1 MGSSTYSGSSFRL
14 GAWLLDFNAER
25 SSMSDLAATQGTFA
39 DFRLIK
45 GRKVCQIVIEVP
57 IEQAD
62 QALAALG
69 GLPQPATEAW
79 VALARLETKT
89 RVVPIKPDNTKLSLE
104 AVMRCKEPL
113 FWRFL
118 TTQTVQPVEN
128 ETDAAC
134 VVRVLCGVES
144 RSGLNTDPKAA
155 TLWRVL
161 SAEFLAWKRGA
172 A

>member
-1 MGSSTYSGSSFRL
+1 MTD
-14 GAWLLDFNAER
+14 A
-25 SSMSDLAATQGTFA
+25 AATQGTFA

-79 VALARLETKT
+79 VAIARLETRT

-104 AVMRCKEPL
+104 AALRCREPIFQRYL
-113 FWRFL
+113 N
-118 TTQTVQPVEN
+118 VSDEN
-128 ETDAAC
+128 EAAE
-134 VVRVLCGVES
+134 VVRKACGISS
-144 RSGLNTDPKAA
+144 RAGLNTDPEAA
-155 TLWRVL
+155 RRWRTLDGL
-161 SAEFLAWKRGA
+161 FLAWKRGA

>member
-1 MGSSTYSGSSFRL
+1 MT
-14 GAWLLDFNAER
+14 D
-25 SSMSDLAATQGTFA
+25 AAVTQGTFA

-79 VALARLETKT
+79 VAIARLETKE
-89 RVVPIKPDNTKLSLE
+89 RVVPLKPDNTKLSFE
-104 AVMRCKEPL
+104 AVMRCRDKTFWTFLKERN
-113 FWRFL
+113 F
-118 TTQTVQPVEN
+118 TGIDSEK
-128 ETDAAC
+128 DAAH
-134 VVRVLCGVES
+134 VVRLYCGINS
-144 RSGLNTDPKAA
+144 RAGLNTDPEAA
-155 TLWRVL
+155 KHWRNL
-161 SAEFLAWKRGA
+161 DSQFLAWKRGA

>member
-1 MGSSTYSGSSFRL
+1 MT
-14 GAWLLDFNAER
+14 D
-25 SSMSDLAATQGTFA
+25 DAAVTQGTFA

-79 VALARLETKT
+79 VAIARLETKE
-89 RVVPIKPDNTKLSLE
+89 RVVPLKPDNTKLSLE
-104 AVMRCKEPL
+104 AGMRCRDPL
-113 FWRFL
+113 FQRYL
-118 TTQTVQPVEN
+118 EVSNEEEAVE
-128 ETDAAC
+128 A
-134 VVRVLCGVES
+134 VRRECGVLS
-144 RSGLNTDPKAA
+144 RAGLNTDPEAA
-155 TLWRVL
+155 MAWRTLDGQ
-161 SAEFLAWKRGA
+161 FLAWKRGA

>member
-1 MGSSTYSGSSFRL
+1 MT
-14 GAWLLDFNAER
+14 
-25 SSMSDLAATQGTFA
+25 DLAATQGAFA

-79 VALARLETKT
+79 VAIARLETKQ
-89 RVVPIKPDNTKLSLE
+89 RVVPLKPENTKLSLE
-104 AVMRCKEPL
+104 AVMRCREPL
-113 FWRFL
+113 FWKFL
-118 TTQTVQPVEN
+118 NTQTTQPVEN
-128 ETDAAC
+128 ETDAIWA
-134 VVRVLCGVES
+134 VRVLCGVES

-155 TLWRVL
+155 SLWRTL
-161 SAEFLAWKRGA
+161 DAQFLAWRA

>member
-1 MGSSTYSGSSFRL
+1 
-14 GAWLLDFNAER
+14 
-25 SSMSDLAATQGTFA
+25 MSELAATQGTFA

-79 VALARLETKT
+79 VALARLETKQ
-89 RVVPIKPDNTKLSLE
+89 RVVPLKPENTKLSLE
-104 AVMRCKEPL
+104 AVMRCREAL
-113 FWRFL
+113 FQRYL
-118 TTQTVQPVEN
+118 GASN
-128 ETDAAC
+128 EDEAAEA
-134 VVRVLCGVES
+134 VRSFCGVSS
-144 RSGLNTDPKAA
+144 RAGLNTDPEAA
-155 TLWRVL
+155 SAWRTLD
-161 SAEFLAWKRGA
+161 AQFLAWRA

>member
-1 MGSSTYSGSSFRL
+1 MTDASV
-14 GAWLLDFNAER
+14 A
-25 SSMSDLAATQGTFA
+25 QGTFA

-79 VALARLETKT
+79 VALARLETKE
-89 RVVPIKPDNTKLSLE
+89 RVVPLKSDTKLSLE
-104 AVMRCKEPL
+104 AVWRCQDPL
-113 FWRFL
+113 FQRYL
-118 TTQTVQPVEN
+118 KVSN
-128 ETDAAC
+128 EGEAAEA
-134 VVRVLCGVES
+134 VRKFCGISS
-144 RSGLNTDPKAA
+144 RAGLNTDPGAA
-155 TLWRVL
+155 MAWRTLDGQ
-161 SAEFLAWKRGA
+161 FLAWKRGA

>member
-1 MGSSTYSGSSFRL
+1 MT
-14 GAWLLDFNAER
+14 D
-25 SSMSDLAATQGTFA
+25 AAVTQGTFA

-79 VALARLETKT
+79 VAIARLETKT

-104 AVMRCKEPL
+104 AALRCREPIFQRYL
-113 FWRFL
+113 N
-118 TTQTVQPVEN
+118 VSDEN
-128 ETDAAC
+128 EAAEA
-134 VVRVLCGVES
+134 VREACGISS
-144 RSGLNTDPKAA
+144 RAGLNTDPEAA
-155 TLWRVL
+155 RAWRAL
-161 SAEFLAWKRGA
+161 EGRFLAWKRGA

>member
-1 MGSSTYSGSSFRL
+1 MT
-14 GAWLLDFNAER
+14 D
-25 SSMSDLAATQGTFA
+25 DAAVTQGTFA

-79 VALARLETKT
+79 VAIARLETKEKVT
-89 RVVPIKPDNTKLSLE
+89 PLKPDNTKLSFE
-104 AVMRCKEPL
+104 AVMRCREQL
-113 FWRFL
+113 FWKYL
-118 TTQTVQPVEN
+118 DVSNEN
-128 ETDAAC
+128 EAAEA
-134 VVRVLCGVES
+134 VRRECGVSS
-144 RSGLNTDPKAA
+144 RAGLNTNPAA
-155 TLWRVL
+155 AIAWRL
-161 SAEFLAWKRGA
+161 LDGQFLAWKRGA

>member
-1 MGSSTYSGSSFRL
+1 MT
-14 GAWLLDFNAER
+14 D
-25 SSMSDLAATQGTFA
+25 AAVTQGTFA

-79 VALARLETKT
+79 VAIARLETKE
-89 RVVPIKPDNTKLSLE
+89 RVVPLKSDTKLSFE
-104 AVMRCKEPL
+104 AVRRCKDQQ
-113 FWRFL
+113 FWQFL
-118 TTQTVQPVEN
+118 GVDNEN
-128 ETDAAC
+128 DAAAT
-134 VVRVLCGVES
+134 VRTQCGVGS
-144 RSGLNTDPKAA
+144 RSGLNIDTVAA
-155 TLWRVL
+155 SLWRNL
-161 SAEFLAWKRGA
+161 DARFLAWKRGA

>member
-1 MGSSTYSGSSFRL
+1 MT
-14 GAWLLDFNAER
+14 D
-25 SSMSDLAATQGTFA
+25 AAVTQGTFA

-69 GLPQPATEAW
+69 GIPQPQSDHW
-79 VALARLETKT
+79 VAVARLNGVK
-89 RVVPIKPDNTKLSLE
+89 KPEPEANNTKLSFQ

-128 ETDAAC
+128 ETDAAS

-144 RSGLNTDPKAA
+144 RSGLNTDPNAA
-155 TLWRVL
+155 TLWRIL
-161 SAEFLAWKRGA
+161 SAEFLAWKRGME
-172 A
+172 